1 VQGSG
6 IPQLIAATDSRNKS
20 IREQL
25 LSFRVAATMKV
36 LKTCCENPLTDKK
49 KVTATTV
56 KTLASVSNA

>member
-1 VQGSG
+1 VSNYFKIGCS
-6 IPQLIAATDSRNKS
+6 A
-20 IREQL
+20 
-25 LSFRVAATMKV
+25 MKV